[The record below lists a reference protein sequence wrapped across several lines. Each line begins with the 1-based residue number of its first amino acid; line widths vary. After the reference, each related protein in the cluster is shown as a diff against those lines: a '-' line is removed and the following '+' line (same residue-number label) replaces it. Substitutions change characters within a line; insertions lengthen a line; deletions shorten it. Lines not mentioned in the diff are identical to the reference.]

1 MFAKVAAHALVNER
15 GVCLSVSD
23 RDGFSHGR
31 LRLHGYSD
39 G

>member
-1 MFAKVAAHALVNER
+1 MFAKVAAHAPVSER
-15 GVCLSVSD
+15 EVCLSVSD
-23 RDGFSHGR
+23 RDGFSHDR